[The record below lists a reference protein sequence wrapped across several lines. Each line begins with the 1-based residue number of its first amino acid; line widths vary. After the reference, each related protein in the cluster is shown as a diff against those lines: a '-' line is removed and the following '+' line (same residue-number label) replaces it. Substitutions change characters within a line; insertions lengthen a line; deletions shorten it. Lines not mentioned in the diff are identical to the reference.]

1 MTEHREWQRN
11 TALSRVQQLRTQQA
25 GAPMPDKHLAAKA
38 AHYVGATA
46 DQVLAW
52 MRGAK

>member
-1 MTEHREWQRN
+1 MTDHREWQRK
-11 TALSRVQQLRTQQA
+11 TSLQHIERQRAEQP
-25 GAPMPDKHLAAKA
+25 GAPMPDKHLATKA
-38 AHYVGATA
+38 AQYVGSTT

>member
-11 TALSRVQQLRTQQA
+11 TALSRVKQLRAEQA

-38 AHYVGATA
+38 AQYVGTTS